1 MAYELNGVA
10 INIDSPYTAPNGVR
24 YPSLRDPELRA
35 QLGVVEVPDPENFDQ
50 RFYWGVDNPKLLD
63 DREEVD
69 QDGNPMWV
77 QEYDPVTESMVDT
90 DKRLVT
96 KGLKSQWIAQV
107 KDTAGKMLAA
117 SDWKVVRAAEGI
129 KPCDPITLDFRAS
142 VRAYSDLLEAS
153 IADCSNVE
161 ELIAVVTNQNW
172 PIGEQ

>member
-1 MAYELNGVA
+1 MAYIYNGQP
-10 INIDSPYTAPNGVR
+10 ISIDAPFTAPDGTR
-24 YPSLRDPELRA
+24 YPNLRDSALRES
-35 QLGVVEVPDPENFDQ
+35 LGVTEVADEPAYDQ
-50 RFYWGVDNPKLLD
+50 RFYWGVGNPKLLD

-69 QDGNPMWV
+69 VDGNPMWV

-161 ELIAVVTNQNW
+161 ELIVVVTNQDW
-172 PIGEQ
+172 PKGE

>member
-1 MAYELNGVA
+1 MAFIYNGQP
-10 INIDSPYTAPNGVR
+10 ISIDALFTAPDGTR
-24 YPSLRDPELRA
+24 YPSLKDPALRSA
-35 QLGVVEVPDPENFDQ
+35 LGVVEVPDPENFDQ
-50 RFYWGVDNPKLLD
+50 RFYWGVGNPKLLN

-77 QEYDPVTESMVDT
+77 QEYDPVTESMVNT

-129 KPCDPITLDFRAS
+129 KPCDATTLDFRAA
-142 VRAYSDLLEAS
+142 VRAYSDS
-153 IADCSNVE
+153 IEQAISGCTSVEQLIEVVSN
-161 ELIAVVTNQNW
+161 QDW
-172 PIGEQ
+172 PKGD